1 MQECHL
7 HNVENMSD
15 EASSE
20 EDPENYSTLRRGVER
35 MNSDCTL
42 RNRKTH
48 HYKKHY
54 TAAEVHTHSAHTH
67 TAVSSSPAPLSV
79 AWSAPWLHHRDFHT
93 TVFSL

>member
-7 HNVENMSD
+7 HNTENMSD

-20 EDPENYSTLRRGVER
+20 EDPENYSSLRRGVER

-42 RNRKTH
+42 RNRKSQ

-54 TAAEVHTHSAHTH
+54 IATEVHKHTH
-67 TAVSSSPAPLSV
+67 TVSSNPPSV
-79 AWSAPWLHHRDFHT
+79 VV
-93 TVFSL
+93 TVCFVFKWWINDI

>member
-1 MQECHL
+1 M

-35 MNSDCTL
+35 MSSDCTL

-54 TAAEVHTHSAHTH
+54 TAAEVHTHTH
-67 TAVSSSPAPLSV
+67 ILMIVCK
-79 AWSAPWLHHRDFHT
+79 
-93 TVFSL
+93 